1 MSAKQTKVLFVA
13 CALLLSVLLFIA
25 PKTANDS
32 QKKASRDQNTETV
45 SENNTANV
53 EVYLKLALKNLE
65 PKRAKELDQYQKGNK
80 TDSLISFWDRSR
92 RPDLAAHFTEEIAK
106 RSPSAQAWIKA
117 GERYFYAVQFT
128 QDQTEIP
135 LLYKCALRCYSKGLK
150 MDPKNVDAKV
160 MLASCYV
167 EGTSDPMK
175 GISLLR
181 EVEKTDSNNI
191 KLQLNF
197 AFFSMKSG
205 QLDKAIQRFE
215 KVLRIDSN
223 YIEAYL
229 HIADA
234 NEQRGKTE
242 LTIKALEKYGAK
254 TGDPTAKAEIYKYIE
269 QLKKR

>member
-1 MSAKQTKVLFVA
+1 MSTKQTKVLFVA
-13 CALLLSVLLFIA
+13 CALILSVLLFIA
-25 PKTANDS
+25 PKTVTDP
-32 QKKASRDQNTETV
+32 QKKVDQGQNKETV
-45 SENNTANV
+45 SEDNNASID
-53 EVYLKLALKNLE
+53 VYLKLAIKNLE
-65 PKRAKELDQYQKGNK
+65 PETAKNFDKDLKANK
-80 TDSLISFWDRSR
+80 LDSLITFWDRLK

-106 RSPSAQAWIKA
+106 KSPSAQNWIKA
-117 GERYFYAVQFT
+117 GDRYFYAVQFT
-128 QDQTEIP
+128 RDQTEIP
-135 LLYKCALRCYSKGLK
+135 QLYKCALRCYSKGLK
-150 MDPKNVDAKV
+150 LDPKNVDAKV

-197 AFFSMKSG
+197 AFFSVKSG
-205 QLDKAIQRFE
+205 QLEKAIQRFE
-215 KVLRIDSN
+215 KVLRIDST

-234 NEQRGKTE
+234 NEQRGNTE

-254 TGDPTAKAEIYKYIE
+254 TSDPTAKVEINKYIE

>member
-1 MSAKQTKVLFVA
+1 MSAKQTKVIFVA

-25 PKTANDS
+25 PKIADDS
-32 QKKASRDQNTETV
+32 QKKANRDQSKETV
-45 SENNTANV
+45 SEDNNANIDI
-53 EVYLKLALKNLE
+53 YLKLALKNLDPE
-65 PKRAKELDQYQKGNK
+65 QAKDFDSDQKENK
-80 TDSLISFWDRSR
+80 TDSLVSFWDQLK

-106 RSPSAQAWIKA
+106 KSPSSQAWVKA
-117 GERYFYAVQFT
+117 GDRYFYAVQFT

-150 MDPKNVDAKV
+150 LDPKNTDAKV

-175 GISLLR
+175 GISLLK

-197 AFFSMKSG
+197 AFFSVKSG

-234 NEQRGKTE
+234 NEQRGNIE
-242 LTIKALEKYGAK
+242 STIKALEKYGAK
-254 TGDPTAKAEIYKYIE
+254 TTDPTAKAEIYKYIE